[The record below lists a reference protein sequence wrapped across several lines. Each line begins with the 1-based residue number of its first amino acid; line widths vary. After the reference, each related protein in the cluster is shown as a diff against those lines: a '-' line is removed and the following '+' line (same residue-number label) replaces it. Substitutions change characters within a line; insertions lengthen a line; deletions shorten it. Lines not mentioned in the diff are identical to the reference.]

1 MLNDAICFK
10 AVYIVCGYTDLR
22 SGMDRLAAL
31 IETQTGSRPY
41 VPVPVADGGA
51 DDRPGEIGRASGT
64 AGIYGITLCKT
75 ENFQGVFSTGK
86 TVLPCFCGAVYLAV
100 KRTGKGSGTPLFFF

>member
-1 MLNDAICFK
+1 M
-10 AVYIVCGYTDLR
+10 GR
-22 SGMDRLAAL
+22 GRLASVIQAAGRRPVPVAA
-31 IETQTGSRPY
+31 QSRRSAWINAAA
-41 VPVPVADGGA
+41 VPVADGGA
-51 DDRPGEIGRASGT
+51 DDRPEEIGQASGT

-86 TVLPCFCGAVYLAV
+86 TVLPRFCGAVYPAV